1 MIVIKKH
8 RQHKVPTL
16 NMTSMPD
23 LIFTVLFFFMIVT
36 HMRTETPK
44 LKVETPQGKEL
55 TDPTNKRLLVNL
67 YVGQSIQGETLIQI
81 GNNIVPL
88 HNVGSTVASLRSRL
102 NEDEAQMF
110 TVNIRADR
118 RTNMGLIADIKRE
131 LRKVGALNIR
141 YSAEPKKE

>member
-1 MIVIKKH
+1 M
-8 RQHKVPTL
+8 